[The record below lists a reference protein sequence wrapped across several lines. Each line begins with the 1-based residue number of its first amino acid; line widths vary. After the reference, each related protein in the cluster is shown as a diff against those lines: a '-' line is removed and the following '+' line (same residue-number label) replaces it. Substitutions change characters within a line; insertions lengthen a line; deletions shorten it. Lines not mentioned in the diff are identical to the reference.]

1 MKTISSFEELLD
13 DINYIKKS
21 SYEEM
26 FLITYYSLISFFKS
40 LGTFGTRSSVTKDNL
55 DIIKEVFKILRY
67 ERKLLNFILYNIKNI
82 DIASAMDVVTKLDEL
97 NDKTIW
103 HYYEVIED
111 IETAISLED
120 EQRGKRAK
128 GDFPTLIKDDTYTKE
143 VVSLVEDYESI
154 KKFLGFEE
162 EFWNF
167 SKDKIKVISDYDDTT
182 LFKVEPLLNEDE
194 EVKDFLIT
202 IPNVTNL
209 ETALITIKLLEEGY
223 EIYKNMGKKLSNRK
237 SFDKRD
243 EFVKKYLPNKINKEI
258 H

>member
-111 IETAISLED
+111 IETAVSLED

-128 GDFPTLIKDDTYTKE
+128 R
-143 VVSLVEDYESI
+143 EDI
-154 KKFLGFEE
+154 VQI
-162 EFWNF
+162 N
-167 SKDKIKVISDYDDTT
+167 
-182 LFKVEPLLNEDE
+182 LND
-194 EVKDFLIT
+194 L
-202 IPNVTNL
+202 
-209 ETALITIKLLEEGY
+209 
-223 EIYKNMGKKLSNRK
+223 
-237 SFDKRD
+237 
-243 EFVKKYLPNKINKEI
+243 
-258 H
+258 

>member
-1 MKTISSFEELLD
+1 M
-13 DINYIKKS
+13 Y
-21 SYEEM
+21 
-26 FLITYYSLISFFKS
+26 
-40 LGTFGTRSSVTKDNL
+40 
-55 DIIKEVFKILRY
+55 
-67 ERKLLNFILYNIKNI
+67 FILYNIKNI